1 MDRFA
6 KLVKVVRYRPRT
18 RHAEGIVDGPGA
30 PPAPAPGRTAPPP
43 SRRRHPADAWART
56 VEAAARIQPR
66 CRARLR
72 MRFRAPASTA
82 STTGTLAVPKE
93 DTPWGFRWAGGCQ
106 DACGPPAAATG
117 GAGPALAT
125 GVPSVGGGRRFVVC
139 AREYGREA
147 LLDALCLAFPSRE
160 WDLAQLLRPRTL
172 RGRCCATPVEGQVVS
187 SSARTFLRLRLP
199 RAGLRTPR
207 DRCGPAAG
215 GSGSLRTWP
224 AGRASA
230 WSRPPCAVG
239 RRRSALS

>member
-30 PPAPAPGRTAPPP
+30 PPAPAPGRTPPPP
-43 SRRRHPADAWART
+43 SRRRHPADAWARP

-72 MRFRAPASTA
+72 MRFRARPRAPRAPGRPQGRHPVGLSLGGWLSRCVRA
-82 STTGTLAVPKE
+82 AGSSH
-93 DTPWGFRWAGGCQ
+93 WGRRPRARHWCAIG
-106 DACGPPAAATG
+106 
-117 GAGPALAT
+117 
-125 GVPSVGGGRRFVVC
+125 GGGRRFVVC

-147 LLDALCLAFPSRE
+147 LLDAVCLAFPSRE
-160 WDLAQLLRPRTL
+160 WDLAQLLRLRTL
-172 RGRCCATPVEGQVVS
+172 RGRCCAAPVEGQVVS

-224 AGRASA
+224 AGRPSA
-230 WSRPPCAVG
+230 WSRQPCAVE